1 VAVGRDVTRMAPIGV
16 SVQCGKGAILDR
28 TGLKLVLEGR
38 FETSAPLHMGSGEE
52 ARDYLS
58 AVGLEAGRVKTLF
71 FFSTP

>member
-1 VAVGRDVTRMAPIGV
+1 MSHGWRLLESPFSAV
-16 SVQCGKGAILDR
+16 KGPSFDR